1 MISLSFAK
9 NDILIRERGDK
20 QIFDPIRKKWFLL
33 SPEEWVR
40 QNILHYLLGQ
50 LQYPGSLIAVEKEVK
65 LGDLRKRCDI
75 VIYNPPSR
83 PWMIIECKEMKV
95 SLNNHV
101 IDQVLRYH
109 ISLPATYLVITNGT
123 YTYGFVKKGN
133 TFVEIDKFP
142 DFVR

>member
-1 MISLSFAK
+1 MISLFFAK
-9 NDILIRERGDK
+9 NNILIRERGDK
-20 QIFDPIRKKWFLL
+20 QIFDPIRKKWLLL

-50 LQYPGSLIAVEKEVK
+50 LQYPASLIAVEKEVK
-65 LGDLRKRCDI
+65 LGELRKRCDI
-75 VIYNPPSR
+75 VIYNPPSQ

-95 SLNNHV
+95 NLNNHV

-109 ISLPATYLVITNGT
+109 ISLPATYLVITNGA

-133 TFVEIDKFP
+133 DFVEIDKFP